1 MKLALYTVYCGPND
15 QSTIKTYP
23 VKSRYPHYLI
33 SNNEN
38 FLDTISKSFNYIP
51 IFLDVPLSVD
61 PIVSVKQSKIAKI
74 LPHRFK
80 ELREYDYL
88 LYHDDKI
95 LLDVFDVEK
104 IVRNMEAGDSP
115 IGMRLHPSA
124 PYPNVLFDFAESM
137 YQWRYRSDWETLV
150 SYISE
155 QVASGYKLQLD
166 QYFATGVV
174 LRNMKH
180 KDLIPL
186 SELWYDHTF
195 KSSAVCQISFHFARQ
210 RFENVMVLPENIV
223 NHWF

>member
-88 LYHDDKI
+88 L
-95 LLDVFDVEK
+95 
-104 IVRNMEAGDSP
+104 S
-115 IGMRLHPSA
+115 
-124 PYPNVLFDFAESM
+124 
-137 YQWRYRSDWETLV
+137 
-150 SYISE
+150 
-155 QVASGYKLQLD
+155 
-166 QYFATGVV
+166 
-174 LRNMKH
+174 
-180 KDLIPL
+180 
-186 SELWYDHTF
+186 
-195 KSSAVCQISFHFARQ
+195 RQ
-210 RFENVMVLPENIV
+210 RPCERYQEPCRD
-223 NHWF
+223 